1 MLKVADIRALAPEEM
16 REKVEA
22 LKKDLLNLRVDLRM
36 GKLERHAT
44 IREIKKTIARLLTII
59 RETDM
64 DGAKQPVKKLVE
76 PKKEAK
82 KEIKVK
88 KEAEKK
94 VTKKQAAK
102 PAAAKKAEK
111 VKK

>member
-16 REKVEA
+16 REKVES

-44 IREIKKTIARLLTII
+44 IREAKKTIARLLTII
-59 RETDM
+59 RETDTQ
-64 DGAKQPVKKLVE
+64 GGKQPAKKAVDHQKGI
-76 PKKEAK
+76 KKEV
-82 KEIKVK
+82 KVK

-94 VTKKQAAK
+94 VTKQTAK

>member
-16 REKVEA
+16 REKVES
-22 LKKDLLNLRVDLRM
+22 LKRDLLNLRVDLRM

-44 IREIKKTIARLLTII
+44 IREVKKTIARLLTII
-59 RETDM
+59 RETDSE
-64 DGAKQPVKKLVE
+64 GGKQPVKKAIE
-76 PKKEAK
+76 PKKEIK
-82 KEIKVK
+82 KEVKVK

-94 VTKKQAAK
+94 VTKKQTAK
-102 PAAAKKAEK
+102 PAATQKAEK